1 MPDVVTFGET
11 MILMNPVRPGP
22 IKYVTNFKKQ
32 IGGAESNVSI
42 GLARLGHSVG
52 WFSRLGD
59 DPHGHYIK
67 SFVQGE
73 DVDVSEVRFDPD
85 APTGLYFKERRKVGD
100 NRVYYNRQGSAASRL
115 SAADLPEDYI
125 ANAEILHVTGI
136 TPALS
141 PTCRKAVFRAVEVAR
156 DNDVTVSFDP
166 NLRLKL
172 WDDRDELRA
181 VMMELFEMADIVL
194 PGIEEGRVVLDTD
207 EPETIGER
215 LLDRGVSAVAV
226 KLGAGGALAVTPERR
241 EHIPGIEVGGVVDEI
256 GAGDGFAAGFLAGTL
271 RGEDPIAATR
281 LGNAVGAFCTTVI
294 GDVEGLPT
302 NEELDVFLGDEE
314 AVAR

>member
-1 MPDVVTFGET
+1 MPEVVTFGET

-22 IKYVTNFKKQ
+22 IKYVTDFKKQ

-59 DPHGHYIK
+59 DPHGQYIK

-73 DVDVSEVRFDPD
+73 DVDVSEVIYDPD
-85 APTGLYFKERRKVGD
+85 APTGLYFKERREVGE

-115 SAADLPEDYI
+115 SPDDLPQDYI

-141 PTCRKAVFRAVEVAR
+141 PSCRKAVFRAVEIANE
-156 DNDVTVSFDP
+156 NDVLVSFDP

-172 WDDRDELRA
+172 WKDREELRA
-181 VMMELFEMADIVL
+181 VMEELFEMADLIL
-194 PGIEEGRVVLDTD
+194 PGIEEGRVVFGTD
-207 EPETIGER
+207 EPQTIGER
-215 LLDRGVSAVAV
+215 LVERGAEAVAV
-226 KLGAGGALAVTPERR
+226 KLGAEGALVSTPEGSDR
-241 EHIPGIEVGGVVDEI
+241 IAGIEVEAVVDEI
-256 GAGDGFAAGFLAGTL
+256 GAGDGFAAGFLAGHL
-271 RGEDPIAATR
+271 RGQDPYQAAR

-302 NEELDVFLGDEE
+302 NEELDVFLGEEE

>member
-1 MPDVVTFGET
+1 MPEVVTFGET

-22 IKYVTNFKKQ
+22 IKYVTDFKKQ

-73 DVDVSEVRFDPD
+73 DVDVSEVIYDPD
-85 APTGLYFKERRKVGD
+85 APTGLYFKERREVGE

-115 SAADLPEDYI
+115 SPSDLPQEYI
-125 ANAEILHVTGI
+125 GNAEILHVTGI

-141 PTCRKAVFRAVEVAR
+141 PTCRKAVFRAVEIANR
-156 DNDVTVSFDP
+156 NDVTVSFDP

-172 WDDRDELRA
+172 WEDRDELRA
-181 VMMELFEMADIVL
+181 VMEELFEQADLVL
-194 PGIEEGRVVLDTD
+194 PGIEEGRVVLGTD
-207 EPETIGER
+207 DPETIGER
-215 LLDRGVSAVAV
+215 LIDYGAEAVAV
-226 KLGAGGALAVTPERR
+226 KLGAEGALVATPDGTKR
-241 EHIPGIEVGGVVDEI
+241 IPGIEVEAVVDEI
-256 GAGDGFAAGFLAGTL
+256 GAGDGFAAGFIAGHL
-271 RGEDPIAATR
+271 RGHDPYQAAR

-302 NEELDVFLGDEE
+302 NDELDVFLGEEE